1 MKTQSIND
9 IMNDMTSRI
18 SGGEDLFVHEGRR
31 YDKELVLGDQPI
43 DITKIFIR
51 LDPVFASLYKQY
63 TDANSMYE
71 TLVKTNGK
79 DDPMAEVALDQR
91 DSAESALETRTI
103 ELKGDRDIMLRA
115 VNELRITNEDIRILK
130 SRKQNHQF
138 MREQNILSRRDMKE
152 KAKKEG
158 EKGMYWVFWLLMLLD
173 QTLELTRT
181 NLNVAGQ
188 FSMASAMPEKE
199 VACA

>member
-79 DDPMAEVALDQR
+79 DDPMAKIALDQR